1 MQDLITKELAATKY
15 RCSITAVVRKRR
27 RFYALPARLDP
38 TGFLRDLRGRSLRPS
53 RLKAFDFLAE
63 RAADGPARIPL
74 RPMSCAHRQR
84 TEGSLAEAFA
94 LDTERMIKARPVI
107 FPGDGRREFH
117 HLRLVKYLAQLRKQR
132 LRHFDRSPRHERGIF
147 ENKFL
152 GRGEQTTLLIIGQGY
167 ELFRGDSVLSA
178 DRRPDVDSK
187 RTSNQR
193 CHTQGREVLERS
205 IDAAA

>member
-1 MQDLITKELAATKY
+1 VQDLITKELAATKY

-53 RLKAFDFLAE
+53 RLKAFDLC
-63 RAADGPARIPL
+63 RSARCRMRPL
-74 RPMSCAHRQR
+74 RPMSRAHRQR
-84 TEGSLAEAFA
+84 AEGSLAEAFA
-94 LDTERMIKARPVI
+94 LDTKRMIKARPVI

-117 HLRLVKYLAQLRKQR
+117 HLRLVKCLAQFREER
-132 LRHFDRSPRHERGIF
+132 IRHFDRSPRHERGIF
-147 ENKFL
+147 ENEFL
-152 GRGEQTTLLIIGQGY
+152 RRGEQTTFLIMGQGF

-193 CHTQGREVLERS
+193 RYAQAREVLERS

>member
-1 MQDLITKELAATKY
+1 M
-15 RCSITAVVRKRR
+15 
-27 RFYALPARLDP
+27 
-38 TGFLRDLRGRSLRPS
+38 RP
-53 RLKAFDFLAE
+53 LT
-63 RAADGPARIPL
+63 
-74 RPMSCAHRQR
+74 PMSRAHRQR
-84 TEGSLAEAFA
+84 TEGSIAEAFA

-107 FPGDGRREFH
+107 FPGDGGGEFH
-117 HLRLVKYLAQLRKQR
+117 HLSLIECLAQFREQR
-132 LRHFDRSPRHERGIF
+132 IRQFDRSPRHERGIF

-152 GRGEQTTLLIIGQGY
+152 GRGEQTTLLIIAQGY

-193 CHTQGREVLERS
+193 CYAQAREVLERG